1 MQPLIPKVFKKK
13 YVSITG
19 EPMNYI
25 EFQKKYGGG
34 FVAILHDEVV
44 AHGKTFGDVLDEVK
58 RREVLEDENLTF
70 DFIEE
75 EGAVCVYRVPYV

>member
-1 MQPLIPKVFKKK
+1 
-13 YVSITG
+13 
-19 EPMNYI
+19 MNYI
-25 EFQKKYGGG
+25 ELQKKYGGG

-58 RREVLEDENLTF
+58 RKGVLEDENLIF

-75 EGAVCVYRVPYV
+75 EGAVYVYKFHTYETRMLSI

>member
-1 MQPLIPKVFKKK
+1 V
-13 YVSITG
+13 
-19 EPMNYI
+19 NYK
-25 EFQKKYGGG
+25 KKYGGG

-58 RREVLEDENLTF
+58 RKGVLEDENLIF